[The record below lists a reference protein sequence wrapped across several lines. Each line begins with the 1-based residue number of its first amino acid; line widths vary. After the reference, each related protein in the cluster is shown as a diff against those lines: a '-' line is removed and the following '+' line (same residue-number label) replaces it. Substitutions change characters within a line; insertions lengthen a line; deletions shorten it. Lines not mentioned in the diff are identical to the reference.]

1 MAGPG
6 DHRRRREI
14 LEATWQLIADRGYHA
29 VRVADIASVCGT
41 STGTIHYYFPGKQD
55 VLTEALRHCVQ
66 QAFDRQQAALQSV
79 TGAKQRLLELIELQ
93 LPKPGTVRSEW
104 LIWIQFWAEAALRP
118 ELQPIH
124 NDFYARWH
132 QAVHRLI
139 IRGQADGQ
147 FRDIDPAEATH
158 RFTALTD
165 GLAIQLLSGAPGMD
179 LPTMRRLLV
188 DFVERDLSAP
198 VPGRRRVAG

>member
-6 DHRRRREI
+6 DDRRRREI

-93 LPKPGTVRSEW
+93 LPEPGTVRSEW

-132 QAVHRLI
+132 EAVLRLI

-147 FRDIDPAEATH
+147 FRDVDPAEATQ

-179 LPTMRRLLV
+179 LPTMRQLLV

>member
-1 MAGPG
+1 MANGPG
-6 DHRRRREI
+6 DDGRRQEI
-14 LEATWQLIADRGYHA
+14 LQATWQLIAERGYHA
-29 VRVADIASVCGT
+29 VRVADIAAVCGT

-55 VLTEALRHCVQ
+55 VLTEALRYCVQ
-66 QAFDRQQAALQSV
+66 QAFDRQQAALQRVS
-79 TGAKQRLLELIELQ
+79 GAKQRLLTLIDLQ
-93 LPKPGTVRSEW
+93 LPKPGHVRSEW

-124 NDFYARWH
+124 KDFYTRWH
-132 QAVHRLI
+132 QAVLRLI
-139 IRGQADGQ
+139 TRGQQDGEL
-147 FRDIDPAEATH
+147 RDVDPVGATH

-188 DFVERDLSAP
+188 DFIENDLAAP
-198 VPGRRRVAG
+198 PKRRRATG

>member
-6 DHRRRREI
+6 DDRRRREI

-93 LPKPGTVRSEW
+93 LPEPGTVRSEW

-132 QAVHRLI
+132 EAVLRLI

-147 FRDIDPAEATH
+147 FRDVDPAEATQ